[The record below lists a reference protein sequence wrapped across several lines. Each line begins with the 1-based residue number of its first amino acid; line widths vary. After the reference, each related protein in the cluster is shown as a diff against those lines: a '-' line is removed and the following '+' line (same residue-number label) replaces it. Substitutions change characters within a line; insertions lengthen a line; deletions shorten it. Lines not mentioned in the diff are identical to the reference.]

1 MKATDAHSIEFSS
14 QEAMEVAYSGHNA
27 TLRQVLRGQQA
38 EQQPPVGVLVLEGCN
53 NKCHLVTWRRE
64 TIICQ

>member
-27 TLRQVLRGQQA
+27 TLCQVLRGQQA
-38 EQQPPVGVLVLEGCN
+38 EQQP
-53 NKCHLVTWRRE
+53 
-64 TIICQ
+64 Q